1 MAKIA
6 RLDQAWR
13 DLPLPA
19 TAHSTKKE
27 FLAKTLNRPSV
38 PARRR
43 WVLPASVSATVSLAL
58 LIAIGLAVWLAP
70 APTAHA
76 SSEVVIEKL
85 IDWNLRLTDSK
96 GPEERADLF
105 ARHADSLK
113 TDMGKAKLTTAD
125 RQLAQTL
132 FDNGVWLAAND
143 DSLEEADR
151 LTAVADQLVARM
163 ESAATGN

>member
-1 MAKIA
+1 MICQTAGDWLLHADHPVRLGDAPPDVAGHINSCPDCQQVMAKIA

-70 APTAHA
+70 APTAH
-76 SSEVVIEKL
+76 
-85 IDWNLRLTDSK
+85 
-96 GPEERADLF
+96 
-105 ARHADSLK
+105 
-113 TDMGKAKLTTAD
+113 
-125 RQLAQTL
+125 
-132 FDNGVWLAAND
+132 
-143 DSLEEADR
+143 
-151 LTAVADQLVARM
+151 
-163 ESAATGN
+163 